1 LNSHIEHYLRIL
13 KHCYLNP
20 EPEMVWL
27 KNLKISINTAI
38 DCGANRGYISHVLA
52 SHADQVFS
60 FEPIPYLAEYLT
72 NVLPKNCQVINSALS
87 DFEGHADLKI
97 PVNKGR
103 EDITALATLSD
114 KNVLKSGSDVMDF
127 RCVNIPVVK
136 LETFSKE
143 QNLSSL
149 DYLKIDVEGNEGA
162 LLRGAWALIEQFE
175 PIIQIE
181 IEKRHGSNIEQI
193 FTDFKQRG
201 YLPFRVQKCGLK
213 SLSVE
218 RFIGSQDEYE
228 VGDQKYLSDVIF
240 VTKATA
246 ERHDLKMF

>member
-1 LNSHIEHYLRIL
+1 
-13 KHCYLNP
+13 
-20 EPEMVWL
+20 MVWL
-27 KNLKISINTAI
+27 KSLNISIHTAI

-52 SHADQVFS
+52 SYSDQVFS

-72 NVLPKNCQVINSALS
+72 KVLPENCQVINWALS

-97 PVNKGR
+97 PVDKGC

-114 KNVLKSGSDVMDF
+114 KNVLKNGSDVMDF
-127 RCVNIPVVK
+127 RRVNIPVVK
-136 LETFSKE
+136 LETFSRE

-162 LLRGAWALIEQFE
+162 LLRGAWVLIEQFE

-181 IEKRHGSNIEQI
+181 IEKRHGSNVEQI

-218 RFIGSQDEYE
+218 RFIASQDEYE